1 MERPKMGLKKTF
13 LACALA
19 LLLASACRHSL
30 SKKAGADS
38 HEQDLAGI
46 EKLHRQDIAATLSDE
61 PSALAEL
68 WTDDAVRLEPGSQA
82 EIGKPAIRADDE
94 REKAARPKAKVV
106 SYAPEIK
113 DVRIE
118 GDLAFE
124 WGYFTG
130 SYKETPDGEVK
141 TFRGKLLRVLQKQGD
156 GSWKFARVMWNP
168 ME

>member
-1 MERPKMGLKKTF
+1 MEPRKIF

-19 LLLASACRHSL
+19 LSLGSACRHGL
-30 SKKAGADS
+30 SQKAKADS
-38 HEQDLAGI
+38 REQELAGI
-46 EKLHRQDIAATLSDE
+46 EKLHQQDIAATLSDE

-68 WTDDAVRLEPGSQA
+68 WSDDAVRLEPGKQA
-82 EIGKPAIRADDE
+82 EIGKPAIRAADE

-118 GDLAFE
+118 GDSAFE

-141 TFRGKLLRVLQKQGD
+141 AFRGKLLRVLQKQGD
-156 GSWKFARVMWNP
+156 GSWKFARVMWNLV
-168 ME
+168 E